1 MIGIGLIGYG
11 YWGPNLA
18 RNLLGMG
25 ATIVAVS
32 DLRNDRLVL
41 ARAHH
46 TDVDPV
52 RHWQDVILN
61 PKVDAVVIA
70 TPPSTHFQIALDSL
84 IARKHVLVEK
94 PITTA
99 SDHARRLVDLAA
111 TTGLTLMVDH
121 TYLYANSIQTIRHMI
136 AGGKLGQ
143 LQYYDS
149 RRIGPRPPFID
160 VDVLWDL
167 AAHDIAILDH
177 IFELRPEGVAAIG
190 VGHPVGSAVE
200 DVSITFTFGSG
211 FVSRVHVGWLAP
223 TKIRRMLIG
232 GSRRMISYDDMEPI
246 EKLKIRDH
254 AEGCGCS
261 GSEETRNQVGGAP
274 GEAWTPK
281 LDTTEP
287 LAAVAREFLD
297 CIAAGRQPRA
307 DGASGLRVVEV
318 LEVASASLQR
328 GGRMLRFPDAVTM

>member
-1 MIGIGLIGYG
+1 
-11 YWGPNLA
+11 
-18 RNLLGMG
+18 
-25 ATIVAVS
+25 
-32 DLRNDRLVL
+32 VL

-136 AGGKLGQ
+136 AVGNLGQ

-190 VGHPVGSAVE
+190 VGRPVGSAVE